1 MPSVVKNRSGVWV
14 FATNSVVTKSASLV
28 AIPARPLPPR
38 RCERYSVSGVRL
50 M

>member
-1 MPSVVKNRSGVWV
+1 MPSVVKKRSAVWV
-14 FATNSVVTKSASLV
+14 LATKSVVTKSSSLV
-28 AIPARPLPPR
+28 AMPAVPLPPR